1 MAAPNTN
8 LIKKRVMDDDFFLV
22 VIDPYD
28 IDTCD
33 YADYVLPGVTFM
45 ESEDIQNDQISGYVC
60 YNAQSVKP
68 LGEAKTNL
76 EFFNALAKAMG

>member
-1 MAAPNTN
+1 MHQLQLKFNGNSAKYK

-22 VIDPYD
+22 VIDPYET
-28 IDTCD
+28 DTCD

-68 LGEAKTNL
+68 LGEK
-76 EFFNALAKAMG
+76 